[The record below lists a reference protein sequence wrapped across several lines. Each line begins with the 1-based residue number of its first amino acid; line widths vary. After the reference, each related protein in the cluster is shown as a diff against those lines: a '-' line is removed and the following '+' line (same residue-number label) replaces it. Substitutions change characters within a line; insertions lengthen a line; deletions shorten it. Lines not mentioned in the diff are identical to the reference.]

1 LHSKQYILDC
11 GGSVLSPILGIT
23 ASQNYPRITGS
34 YESISTV
41 TLGGSQASITF
52 SSIPST
58 YQHLQIRGV
67 VRSDRGVTI
76 EGLSIRFNSD
86 TGLNYA
92 YHGIQGTGSSA
103 ASFAGWDNDQSL
115 SSLAASAN
123 AGSSI
128 FGAGVIDILDY
139 ANTNKYTTIRTLTGV
154 NNNDAS
160 NGRAALFS
168 GLWRNTAA
176 ITSFTIFSG
185 ASTNLSQYSS
195 FALYGIK
202 G

>member
-1 LHSKQYILDC
+1 M
-11 GGSVLSPILGIT
+11 SPILGIT
-23 ASQNYPRITGS
+23 ASSRLVTVPNS
-34 YESISTV
+34 YESIATV

-67 VRSDRGVTI
+67 ARSDRSVTI

-86 TGLNYA
+86 TGLNYT
-92 YHGIQGTGSSA
+92 YHGVQGNGSSA
-103 ASFAGWDNDQSL
+103 TAFAGWDNDQSL

-139 ANTNKYTTIRTLTGV
+139 ANTNKYTTIRILTGV

-160 NGRAALFS
+160 NGRAATFS

-185 ASTNLSQYSS
+185 ASTNLSQY
-195 FALYGIK
+195 
-202 G
+202 